1 MVKTALIP
9 EDIEKIIVDEEY
21 IIRQP
26 GLTICVLTLKNGTKM
41 VGVNYGT
48 IDPKNQDWVFGQKAA
63 RKDAFDQAWRAENYL
78 LREQLV
84 IAKISSCFEQ
94 DTSGFSSDVTRIQD

>member
-1 MVKTALIP
+1 MVKTALTP

-48 IDPKNQDWVFGQKAA
+48 IDPKNQDWAFGQKAA

-78 LREQLV
+78 LRERLV
-84 IAKISSCFEQ
+84 LSGLSSAIMLDNSLFTTE
-94 DTSGFSSDVTRIQD
+94 VARIQD